1 MSRRH
6 RSGTRL
12 DFGDDAGGHRGP
24 DDLVAV
30 VVLAGDAVEGFNVDG
45 VGDAD
50 GRFQLGA
57 AGNAVGNGAH
67 LR

>member
-45 VGDAD
+45 EGDAD
-50 GRFQLGA
+50 GRLQFGT
-57 AGNAVGNGAH
+57 AGGSFRHGVH

>member
-12 DFGDDAGGHRGP
+12 DFGDDAGGHGGP
-24 DDLVAV
+24 DDVVAA

-45 VGDAD
+45 EGDAD
-50 GRFQLGA
+50 GRL
-57 AGNAVGNGAH
+57 
-67 LR
+67 